1 MVKRIQIDGN
11 AVSDIAYYEEINRVV
26 MVDQSWRISQSLDAF
41 NDLLYGSCGGRQG
54 VQTS

>member
-1 MVKRIQIDGN
+1 MVKRLEIDGN
-11 AVSDIAYYEEINRVV
+11 AVSDIASHEEINRVV
-26 MVDQSWRISQSLDAF
+26 MVDQSWRIGQSLDAF